1 MLVITLPDIISWD
14 TYPQKFT
21 KWLIANF
28 SVLPLSTTF
37 RGARE
42 AVQMCLGVWL
52 VQFMQNLRLLHQF
65 SLPNA
70 FT

>member
-28 SVLPLSTTF
+28 FCATSQHNIQRGKRGSTNVSGSV
-37 RGARE
+37 AC
-42 AVQMCLGVWL
+42 AVYAEFEVATS
-52 VQFMQNLRLLHQF
+52 V
-65 SLPNA
+65 
-70 FT
+70 

>member
-1 MLVITLPDIISWD
+1 MLVITLPDIISWN

-42 AVQMCLGVWL
+42 AVHVPTNVSGSVACAVYAEFE
-52 VQFMQNLRLLHQF
+52 VAT
-65 SLPNA
+65 SV
-70 FT
+70 